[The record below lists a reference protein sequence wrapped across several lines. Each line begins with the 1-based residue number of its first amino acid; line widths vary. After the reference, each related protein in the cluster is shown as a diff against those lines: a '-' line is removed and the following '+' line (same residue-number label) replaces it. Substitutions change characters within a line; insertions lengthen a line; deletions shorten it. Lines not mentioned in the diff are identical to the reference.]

1 MKKITLLLL
10 VFIFFISQAQSTT
23 TGEITLTLGFTVQFD
38 VDGPNDTVTMTMV
51 GPSNVWLGVALDVS
65 TGNSMGFGGEDVIL
79 YNSNGLVDA
88 KLTGSQNEPNPN
100 ESQNWTVI
108 SNAAPGSVRTIVA
121 TRALDTGDSADYVF
135 TTNTGNLNLLWA
147 KGNGLS
153 MGYHAN
159 KGGAQANFT
168 LSSAD
173 YFQKEFKIYPNP
185 TVDELNFEFPDNVQS
200 ANVQVYNIL
209 GKQITQTQLKRTV
222 PKLNTSSWASG
233 IYVVQIIT
241 EDAVQT
247 KRIIKQ

>member
-10 VFIFFISQAQSTT
+10 VFTFFISQAQSTT
-23 TGEITLTLGFTVQFD
+23 TGEITLTPGFTVQFD

-108 SNAAPGSVRTIVA
+108 SNAAQGSVRTIVA

-159 KGGAQANFT
+159 RGGAQANFT

-209 GKQITQTQLKRTV
+209 GNQITQTQLKRTV
-222 PKLNTSSWASG
+222 PKLDTNAWASG
-233 IYVVQIIT
+233 MYVVQIIT

>member
-10 VFIFFISQAQSTT
+10 VFTFFISQAQSTT
-23 TGEITLTLGFTVQFD
+23 TGEITLTPGFTVQFD
-38 VDGPNDTVTMTMV
+38 IDGPNDTVTMTMV

-159 KGGAQANFT
+159 RGGAQANFT

-200 ANVQVYNIL
+200 ANVQVYNTL
-209 GKQITQTQLKRTV
+209 GNQITQTQLKRTV
-222 PKLNTSSWASG
+222 PKLDTNAWASG
-233 IYVVQIIT
+233 MYVVQIIT

>member
-10 VFIFFISQAQSTT
+10 VFTFFISQAQSTT
-23 TGEITLTLGFTVQFD
+23 TGEITLTPGFTVQFD

-79 YNSNGLVDA
+79 YNINGLVDA
-88 KLTGSQNEPNPN
+88 KLTGSQDEPNPN

-159 KGGAQANFT
+159 RGGAQANFT

-209 GKQITQTQLKRTV
+209 GNQITQTQLKRTV
-222 PKLNTSSWASG
+222 PKLDTNAWASG
-233 IYVVQIIT
+233 MYVVQIIT

>member
-10 VFIFFISQAQSTT
+10 VFTFFISQAQSTT
-23 TGEITLTLGFTVQFD
+23 TGEITLTPGFTVQFD

-159 KGGAQANFT
+159 RGGAQANFT

-209 GKQITQTQLKRTV
+209 GNQITQTQLKRTV
-222 PKLNTSSWASG
+222 PKLDTNAWASG

>member
-10 VFIFFISQAQSTT
+10 VFTFFISQAQSTT
-23 TGEITLTLGFTVQFD
+23 TGEITLTPGFTVQFD

-159 KGGAQANFT
+159 RGGAQANFT